1 MFEVHCNQE
10 CVSGGV
16 RHTDKCPYDNYRKQ
30 GTSTMANQKIPK
42 GHQGVYAKNSSGGDT
57 LIMVTSEQS
66 IMGENPKGAKTMVKN
81 TAKPAAESGNQNKGA
96 SGFQPTFRKYKD
108 MTESE
113 QAAFRQGAKT
123 SENKV
128 KERLGFTKPRN

>member
-1 MFEVHCNQE
+1 
-10 CVSGGV
+10 
-16 RHTDKCPYDNYRKQ
+16 
-30 GTSTMANQKIPK
+30 MANQKIPK
-42 GHQGVYAKNSSGGDT
+42 GYQGVYAKNSSGADT
-57 LIMVTSEQS
+57 LIMVTSEQT
-66 IMGENPKGAKTMVKN
+66 ITGEKPKGAKTMAKS
-81 TAKPAAESGNQNKGA
+81 TAKPAADSGNQNKGA
-96 SGFQPTFRKYKD
+96 NGFQPTFRKYKD